1 MLADS
6 VEAASRSLDEPS
18 HKRLKSLVDL
28 LFRERIEDG
37 QLDDTDLTFQD
48 LRLIKDT
55 FLKML
60 MGIYHVRVKYPDQ
73 EEEEPEEKE
82 PTVVAVMG
90 EEPYA
95 DVSLKVKEGPWGV
108 EASSDADQLDE
119 APGFRDPRKP
129 RPELAEASPHSHAG
143 EGASA
148 DGASGAPPP
157 EAPPSEPI
165 KGRDDLP
172 DPKVEDDF
180 DDQDEDVEEQREA
193 SDNE

>member
-1 MLADS
+1 

-73 EEEEPEEKE
+73 EEEEPEEE
-82 PTVVAVMG
+82 RPSVVAVTG
-90 EEPYA
+90 EQPYG
-95 DVSLKVKEGPWGV
+95 DVSVKVTDGPWEV
-108 EASSDADQLDE
+108 EASSDADQLDA

-143 EGASA
+143 EQAPDGSPRAPEDAASA
-148 DGASGAPPP
+148 P
-157 EAPPSEPI
+157 
-165 KGRDDLP
+165 
-172 DPKVEDDF
+172 
-180 DDQDEDVEEQREA
+180 DEDHNEQPAPSNGSEANGDAEA
-193 SDNE
+193 SHESSEKQ